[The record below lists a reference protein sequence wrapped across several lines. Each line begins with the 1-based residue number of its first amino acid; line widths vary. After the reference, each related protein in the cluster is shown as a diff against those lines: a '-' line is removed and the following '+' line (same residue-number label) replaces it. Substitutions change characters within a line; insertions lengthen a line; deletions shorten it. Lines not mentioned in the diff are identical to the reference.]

1 MAYKVNNTKLLWLG
15 GVMTS
20 NNTKTTLYIPSN
32 VKTRYEIFEGFGKKE
47 IVQTLVAIAIIVLVA
62 FLIYSI
68 NRSVSFLIVF
78 ILVGIAGSV
87 MCVTKDKNNQS
98 VLDQLKNM
106 IHFAREQQKYKYKYL
121 KEWSDV

>member
-1 MAYKVNNTKLLWLG
+1 VAYKINNNKLLWIG
-15 GVMTS
+15 GVMAN

-47 IVQTLVAIAIIVLVA
+47 IMQTLVATAIIVLVA

-68 NRSVSFLIVF
+68 NGSVSFLVVF
-78 ILVGIAGSV
+78 ILVGIAASV

-106 IHFAREQQKYKYKYL
+106 IRFAREQEKYDYKYL
-121 KEWSDV
+121 KEWGDV